1 LHQGLAD
8 LQSAEFIYEQS
19 TASDVEYTF
28 KHALT
33 QEVAYNSI
41 LSERRK
47 QLHERAAQAIE
58 SLFAASQT
66 DHYDDLARHYERSG
80 SSLKAANYLWL
91 AALQTISRGAHAE
104 AKDQLSKAL
113 DLLREQPAAP
123 ERDRIEISVRL
134 GLATCLWN
142 VPGFVGFE
150 TSASILEPALQLC
163 EKLGDSRSL
172 FEVLWALQLQY
183 SVRGEYQR
191 AHAICDE
198 LLSIATIQPAETAD
212 VEMIGQ
218 ARTWRGYSLLYH
230 GDFLKAKEDLDR
242 VYNLPIA
249 AAPKSEKL
257 LFDWRIQSRAFA
269 SFILWVLGYPEAAQN
284 IGAEALKTARQD
296 LTSSSG
302 QAIETAHL
310 GFSNLDAIS
319 ALWWSAAVN
328 LLLGN
333 WQLAQ
338 SQADSGSWLAENSGL
353 RGLVLVFVVCHGWS
367 LARSG
372 RTDEGVSD
380 LVRYRREAM
389 TSVVS
394 QWLFVA
400 LADAYLAGRRYAE
413 GIAAVDE
420 GLAEVE
426 RTGLRSHE
434 AELRRLKG
442 ELLLLQNGV
451 EGAARCFR
459 EAIEIA
465 RRQSAK
471 SWELRATASLAR
483 LLIKQGDREE
493 ARTMLADIYN
503 WFTEGFDTADLQEAR
518 QLLDQ
523 LDPI

>member
-1 LHQGLAD
+1 M
-8 LQSAEFIYEQS
+8 
-19 TASDVEYTF
+19 
-28 KHALT
+28 
-33 QEVAYNSI
+33 
-41 LSERRK
+41 
-47 QLHERAAQAIE
+47 
-58 SLFAASQT
+58 
-66 DHYDDLARHYERSG
+66 
-80 SSLKAANYLWL
+80 
-91 AALQTISRGAHAE
+91 
-104 AKDQLSKAL
+104 
-113 DLLREQPAAP
+113 
-123 ERDRIEISVRL
+123 
-134 GLATCLWN
+134 
-142 VPGFVGFE
+142 
-150 TSASILEPALQLC
+150 
-163 EKLGDSRSL
+163 
-172 FEVLWALQLQY
+172 QLQY

-198 LLSIATIQPAETAD
+198 LLRIATIQAAETAD

-230 GDFLKAKEDLDR
+230 GDFLKAKEDFDR

-284 IGAEALKTARQD
+284 IGAEALKTARQEI
-296 LTSSSG
+296 TSTSG

-319 ALWWSAAVN
+319 ALWWSAAAN

-353 RGLVLVFVVCHGWS
+353 RGLVVVFAICRGWS
-367 LARSG
+367 LARLG
-372 RTDEGVSD
+372 QTEEGVSD
-380 LVRYRREAM
+380 LVRYHREAM

-400 LADAYLAGRRYAE
+400 LADAYLAGGRYAE

-420 GLAEVE
+420 GMAEVE

-434 AELRRLKG
+434 AELCRLKG
-442 ELLLLQNGV
+442 ELLLKEDESNHAKAQ
-451 EGAARCFR
+451 ACFER
-459 EAIEIA
+459 AIEIA

-471 SWELRATASLAR
+471 SWELRATISLAR
-483 LLIKQGDREE
+483 LLVPLGRRDE
-493 ARTMLADIYN
+493 ARTMLAEIYD
-503 WFTEGFDTADLQEAR
+503 WFTEGFDTCDLQEAK
-518 QLLDQ
+518 QLLNE
-523 LDPI
+523 LD